1 MKRNLFI
8 FFIVIFILG
17 LVIYFPGQKMARTH
31 VDYITAATDHPLK
44 CTSCHLSQTQNKWI
58 YKWMNEDYL
67 NPFNLAVSN
76 DGKRLYV
83 VAQDADKLMVV
94 DTDKNTVLNNIKVGI
109 HPHSVILNK
118 NSKIAYVSNQWSDN
132 VSVIDLLTSRI
143 VDTLQTGSGPA
154 GLALSADEKFLYV
167 VNTFGSNLS
176 IIDLE
181 TKEEIKRLITGNNP
195 TGTELSPNGKDL
207 YVTSR
212 RPGFTHYGE
221 PLVCDLTLVND
232 STQLLKKHLGIESAY
247 MMENIAFT
255 PSGDLAVVTLI
266 RPKNLVTTVQVEG
279 GWMMTHGIGIV
290 EQKKNGKVVQLLLD
304 EPNSYYPDPFDIVI
318 TPDGK
323 KAFVSSSGVD
333 RISAIS
339 MDSIRYILKNTSP
352 EKLKILSNN
361 LGVSS
366 RFVLKRIATGSS
378 PKGMAISPDGKK
390 LYVAEQLEDKIAII
404 NTESLVKEGTID
416 LGGPKRITVARR
428 GHRLFNN
435 AGGTFQ
441 NQYACYTCH
450 PDDHED
456 GLVYNMAGKDMGR
469 NMTNTQSLREINGT
483 APFKWNGKNQSVYK
497 QDGMRFSTFLTRT
510 ESFKYDDLDALVSYI
525 MTGIKQPP
533 NLMYNPN
540 GTLTESQLHGKEIF
554 DRSIDNYG
562 NEIPENNR
570 CITCHPAPFYSNF
583 QMADVGT
590 LADSDDPILFDTP
603 HLNNVY
609 SSAPYLHDGSAK
621 TLEEIWTVFGG
632 DDKHGFVSDL
642 TKMDLND
649 LVDYLKSLRS
659 PVYGEVNEHIPHGSS
674 LKPKKYGK

>member
-8 FFIVIFILG
+8 FFVVIFILG

-31 VDYITAATDHPLK
+31 VDYITAASDHPLK
-44 CTSCHLSQTQNKWI
+44 CTSCHLSQTQNKWV

-76 DGKRLYV
+76 DGKKLYV
-83 VAQDADKLMVV
+83 
-94 DTDKNTVLNNIKVGI
+94 VGI
-109 HPHSVILNK
+109 HPHTVILNK
-118 NSKIAYVSNQWSDN
+118 NSEIAYVSNQWSDN
-132 VSVIDLLTSRI
+132 VSVIDLLTSTI
-143 VDTLQTGSGPA
+143 VDTLQTGNGPA
-154 GLALSADEKFLYV
+154 GLALSADEKYLYV

-181 TKEEIKRLITGNNP
+181 AKEEIKRLITGNNP
-195 TGTELSPNGKDL
+195 TGTELSPDGKDL

-352 EKLKILSNN
+352 KKLKILSNN

-404 NTESLVKEGTID
+404 NTESLIKEGSID

-456 GLVYNMAGKDMGR
+456 GLVYNM
-469 NMTNTQSLREINGT
+469 
-483 APFKWNGKNQSVYK
+483 
-497 QDGMRFSTFLTRT
+497 DGMRFSTFLTRT

-525 MTGIKQPP
+525 VTGIKQPP
-533 NLMYNPN
+533 NLMYNPQ
-540 GTLTESQLHGKEIF
+540 GILTESQLHGKEIF
-554 DRSIDNYG
+554 DRSIDNNG

-603 HLNNVY
+603 HLNNIY

-621 TLEEIWTVFGG
+621 TLEEIWTVYGG

-649 LVDYLKSLRS
+649 LVDYLNSLRS
-659 PVYGEVNEHIPHGSS
+659 PVYGEINGHVPHGSS
-674 LKPKKYGK
+674 LKPKNYGK